1 MTLPKPDLIILIDRL
16 IETYR
21 KRHDNSDFMNPSSM
35 CEEMLLY
42 LADIKKLAEKL
53 LTQTTEGDAK

>member
-21 KRHDNSDFMNPSSM
+21 KRHANSDFMNPSSM
-35 CEEMLLY
+35 CKEMLLD
-42 LADIKKLAEKL
+42 LDDIKKIASQSYPSVEDKK
-53 LTQTTEGDAK
+53 E